1 MKICFV
7 SFPLEKNIE
16 AQEKLIKKYGNYE
29 PEEADFIVAL
39 GGDGFILK
47 SLHNYMKLNKP
58 IYGMNFGS
66 VGFLM
71 NDYKLDGLEERLNN
85 AQLTKLRPLVMKT
98 LNPTGQEIKAIA
110 INEISIRREKYQAAK
125 IQIMIDNEVRIEE
138 LVCDGVIL
146 STAAGSTGYN
156 YSASGPIIPLGS
168 NVVALT
174 AVSAYSPR
182 HWRGGLL
189 KDNAKIKIINN
200 NPSKRP
206 IAVHADHIEAKDVI
220 SVEIEMSEGMEIPLL
235 FDNDHKI
242 EERVYK
248 EMFKSH

>member
-200 NPSKRP
+200 KKN
-206 IAVHADHIEAKDVI
+206 IMYFVNFFLI
-220 SVEIEMSEGMEIPLL
+220 L
-235 FDNDHKI
+235 
-242 EERVYK
+242 
-248 EMFKSH
+248 

>member
-16 AQEKLIKKYGNYE
+16 AQEKLIKKYGHYE

-146 STAAGSTGYN
+146 STAAGSTG
-156 YSASGPIIPLGS
+156 
-168 NVVALT
+168 V
-174 AVSAYSPR
+174 
-182 HWRGGLL
+182 
-189 KDNAKIKIINN
+189 
-200 NPSKRP
+200 
-206 IAVHADHIEAKDVI
+206 
-220 SVEIEMSEGMEIPLL
+220 
-235 FDNDHKI
+235 
-242 EERVYK
+242 
-248 EMFKSH
+248 

>member
-71 NDYKLDGLEERLNN
+71 NDYKLDGSLVLYLEGIKLN
-85 AQLTKLRPLVMKT
+85 LFTKSSS
-98 LNPTGQEIKAIA
+98 NFFID
-110 INEISIRREKYQAAK
+110 KY
-125 IQIMIDNEVRIEE
+125 
-138 LVCDGVIL
+138 
-146 STAAGSTGYN
+146 
-156 YSASGPIIPLGS
+156 
-168 NVVALT
+168 
-174 AVSAYSPR
+174 
-182 HWRGGLL
+182 
-189 KDNAKIKIINN
+189 
-200 NPSKRP
+200 
-206 IAVHADHIEAKDVI
+206 
-220 SVEIEMSEGMEIPLL
+220 
-235 FDNDHKI
+235 
-242 EERVYK
+242 
-248 EMFKSH
+248 

>member
-16 AQEKLIKKYGNYE
+16 AQEKLIKKYGNFE

-71 NDYKLDGLEERLNN
+71 NDYRLEGLEERLNS

-125 IQIMIDNEVRIEE
+125 IQILIDNEVRIEE

-156 YSASGPIIPLGS
+156 YSASGPIIPLG
-168 NVVALT
+168 
-174 AVSAYSPR
+174 
-182 HWRGGLL
+182 
-189 KDNAKIKIINN
+189 
-200 NPSKRP
+200 
-206 IAVHADHIEAKDVI
+206 
-220 SVEIEMSEGMEIPLL
+220 
-235 FDNDHKI
+235 
-242 EERVYK
+242 
-248 EMFKSH
+248 

>member
-1 MKICFV
+1 
-7 SFPLEKNIE
+7 
-16 AQEKLIKKYGNYE
+16 
-29 PEEADFIVAL
+29 
-39 GGDGFILK
+39 
-47 SLHNYMKLNKP
+47 MKLNKP

-156 YSASGPIIPLGS
+156 LSLI
-168 NVVALT
+168 
-174 AVSAYSPR
+174 
-182 HWRGGLL
+182 
-189 KDNAKIKIINN
+189 
-200 NPSKRP
+200 
-206 IAVHADHIEAKDVI
+206 HI
-220 SVEIEMSEGMEIPLL
+220 
-235 FDNDHKI
+235 
-242 EERVYK
+242 
-248 EMFKSH
+248 

>member
-1 MKICFV
+1 
-7 SFPLEKNIE
+7 
-16 AQEKLIKKYGNYE
+16 
-29 PEEADFIVAL
+29 
-39 GGDGFILK
+39 
-47 SLHNYMKLNKP
+47 
-58 IYGMNFGS
+58 
-66 VGFLM
+66 M

-206 IAVHADHIEAKDVI
+206 IVVHADHIEAQEKLIKKYGNYEPEEADFIVALGGDGFI
-220 SVEIEMSEGMEIPLL
+220 LKSLHNYMKLNKPIYGMNFGSVGFLM
-235 FDNDHKI
+235 ND
-242 EERVYK
+242 YK
-248 EMFKSH
+248 LDGLELSLIHI

>member
-1 MKICFV
+1 
-7 SFPLEKNIE
+7 
-16 AQEKLIKKYGNYE
+16 
-29 PEEADFIVAL
+29 
-39 GGDGFILK
+39 
-47 SLHNYMKLNKP
+47 MKLNKP

-206 IAVHADHIEAKDVI
+206 IVVHADHIEAKDVI

-235 FDNDHKI
+235 FDIASLKFKKLFKDLMVFSR
-242 EERVYK
+242 ESK
-248 EMFKSH
+248 EFIFLIFFKDSFLSSIIFSKTLAIILIVILSNVQILYQNLDVPRLS

>member
-85 AQLTKLRPLVMKT
+85 AQLTKIKT
-98 LNPTGQEIKAIA
+98 FS
-110 INEISIRREKYQAAK
+110 NE
-125 IQIMIDNEVRIEE
+125 N
-138 LVCDGVIL
+138 
-146 STAAGSTGYN
+146 
-156 YSASGPIIPLGS
+156 
-168 NVVALT
+168 
-174 AVSAYSPR
+174 
-182 HWRGGLL
+182 
-189 KDNAKIKIINN
+189 
-200 NPSKRP
+200 
-206 IAVHADHIEAKDVI
+206 
-220 SVEIEMSEGMEIPLL
+220 
-235 FDNDHKI
+235 
-242 EERVYK
+242 
-248 EMFKSH
+248 FKSHRPRNKSYCD